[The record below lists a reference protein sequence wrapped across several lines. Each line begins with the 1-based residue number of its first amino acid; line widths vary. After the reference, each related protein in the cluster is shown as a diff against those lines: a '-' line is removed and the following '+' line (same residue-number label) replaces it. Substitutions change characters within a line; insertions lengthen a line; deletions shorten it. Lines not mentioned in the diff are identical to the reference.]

1 MRCFAKLSC
10 HCKTLN
16 AEATVETALRENTRE
31 NSDSCGARM
40 TGQDFRVYS
49 KIIAT
54 PGVTNREAVEF
65 AVRHPV
71 PETLLLSLPVTS
83 LCLSFELQL
92 TSNFLSRDDLLLLT
106 E

>member
-1 MRCFAKLSC
+1 M
-10 HCKTLN
+10 
-16 AEATVETALRENTRE
+16 ETALRENTGQ
-31 NSDSCGARM
+31 NSDSFGAKM
-40 TGQDFRVYS
+40 TGQAFRVYS
-49 KIIAT
+49 KLIAR

-71 PETLLLSLPVTS
+71 PETLLLRLPVTS